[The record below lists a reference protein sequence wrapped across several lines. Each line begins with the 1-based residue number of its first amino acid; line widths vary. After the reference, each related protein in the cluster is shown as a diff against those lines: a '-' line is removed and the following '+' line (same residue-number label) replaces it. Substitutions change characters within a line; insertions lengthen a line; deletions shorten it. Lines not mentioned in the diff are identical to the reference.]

1 MKHQNIKRLLPE
13 VFQRTDQPGSAL
25 YAILETME
33 ALTEPAE
40 DILQQVPDYFNPY
53 LSPEKFLPFL
63 ASWVDLDRFFPSLQQ
78 PTIEQCSVPKQNY
91 GNLRELILAAPKL
104 SKLRG
109 TSAGLKLFL
118 ETATGQTGF
127 EIKENSEINGE
138 KQAFHIEIIAQKKA
152 KKHSSLIKR
161 IIEQEK
167 PAYVTYQLE
176 FKDQ

>member
-13 VFQRTDQPGSAL
+13 VFQRTDQPGSSLNAL
-25 YAILETME
+25 LEAME

-53 LSPEKFLPFL
+53 ITPEKFLPFL
-63 ASWVDLDRFFPSLQQ
+63 ARWVDLDRFFPSLQLS
-78 PTIEQCSVPKQNY
+78 TFEQCSIQEQTS

-118 ETATGQTGF
+118 ETATGHSGF
-127 EIKENSEINGE
+127 EIKENSEINGQ
-138 KQAFHIEIIAQKKA
+138 KKAFHIEIIAQKKA
-152 KKHSSLIKR
+152 IKHSSLIKR